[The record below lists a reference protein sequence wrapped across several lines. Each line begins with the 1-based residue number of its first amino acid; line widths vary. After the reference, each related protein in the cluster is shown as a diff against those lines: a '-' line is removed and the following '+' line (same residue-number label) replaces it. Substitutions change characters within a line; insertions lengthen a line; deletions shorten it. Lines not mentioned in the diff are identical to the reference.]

1 MNSIQL
7 EHVIVTGTYTL
18 LTNLHCDLQIDT
30 QFFWSGV
37 PWEFQARNFTAIT
50 LNKGFNTTKYQA
62 DNVVYSNAMEGIG
75 FSMVRDYLLDVKSF
89 VRCMYNLFE
98 DININALNAPIPHST
113 HPFIL

>member
-7 EHVIVTGTYTL
+7 EHVRTGTYIS

-50 LNKGFNTTKYQA
+50 LNKGFKTNKYQA

-89 VRCMYNLFE
+89 DFRCVIFLLNS
-98 DININALNAPIPHST
+98 NINRQVHIK
-113 HPFIL
+113 FILRH